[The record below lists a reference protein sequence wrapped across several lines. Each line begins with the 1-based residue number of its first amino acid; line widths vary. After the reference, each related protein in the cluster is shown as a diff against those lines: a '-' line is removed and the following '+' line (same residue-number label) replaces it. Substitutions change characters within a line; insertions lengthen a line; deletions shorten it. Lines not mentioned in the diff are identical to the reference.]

1 MAFKMKGFS
10 PFTKKDKKNK
20 DGYKEFKI
28 GKTTFTGP
36 YTEKELADAKKVD
49 KRYKGGRVKEGK
61 KTPTLE
67 EFRNWKKVSGF
78 DAYNAPHPGVR
89 PVNTSPVPGNE
100 LD

>member
-36 YTEKELADAKKVD
+36 STEKELADTKKLDKRFRGGPRGKKSPTSEEYRNFKKVA
-49 KRYKGGRVKEGK
+49 GRG
-61 KTPTLE
+61 
-67 EFRNWKKVSGF
+67 
-78 DAYNAPHPGVR
+78 AYVGVR
-89 PVNTSPVPGNE
+89 PFFTSDVPGYE

>member
-10 PFTKKDKKNK
+10 PFTKKDKKNT
-20 DGYKEFKI
+20 DGYKTFTI
-28 GKTTFTGP
+28 GNTEFTGP
-36 YTEKELADAKKVD
+36 YTEKELADAKKLD
-49 KRYKGGRVKEGK
+49 KRFKGGIRGK

-67 EFRNWKKVSGF
+67 EFKNWKKVSGY
-78 DAYNAPHPGVR
+78 DAYNTPYPGVR